1 MSETNDTQVERL
13 LAVEPVAIDTAP
25 ALERLRTRV
34 GTGKV
39 AAYRGAPRR
48 WLQGFAAVA
57 ALALVAG
64 GLAVTGVAET
74 LFIIF
79 EPKQVAPVAVRT
91 SDFAGLPDLREYGT
105 FTVVAQPS
113 PRAVADAAAAAR
125 ESGLAVLTPATLPA
139 GLSAPARFSVVSSAT
154 GTFAFDEAK
163 LQAAAAAAGRTPPP
177 MPPAIARTTLTM
189 SGGPAVLQT
198 YGAVSADPSAALTQT
213 IPLLIVQAKAPLVT
227 SNGASVEEL
236 RAYLLAQPGL
246 SPQLAAQI
254 RAIGDPVGTLP
265 VIVPVDLAQGKSVTV
280 RGTKGVLIGDA
291 TGLGSAVVWLE
302 GGVVHLVAGALAE
315 AQVLEVANS
324 LR

>member
-1 MSETNDTQVERL
+1 MSETNDTQVEQL
-13 LAVEPVAIDTAP
+13 LAVEPVAIDAD
-25 ALERLRTRV
+25 AAFERLRARV
-34 GTGKV
+34 GTGNV
-39 AAYRGAPRR
+39 AAYRGASRR
-48 WLQGFAAVA
+48 WLQGLSAAA

-64 GLAVTGVAET
+64 ALAATGVAET
-74 LFIIF
+74 ILTIF
-79 EPKQVAPVAVRT
+79 EPKQVEPVAVRT
-91 SDFAGLPDLREYGT
+91 SDLTGLPDLRDYGT

-113 PRAVADAAAAAR
+113 PRPVADAAEAAR

-139 GLSAPARFSVVSSAT
+139 GLSANPRFSVVSSAT

-163 LQAAAAAAGRTPPP
+163 LRAAAAAAGRTPPP
-177 MPPAIARTTLTM
+177 MPPAIASTTLTM

-236 RAYLLAQPGL
+236 RGYLLAQPGL

-265 VIVPVDLAQGKSVTV
+265 VIVPVDLAQGKPVTV

-302 GGVVHLVAGALAE
+302 GGVVHLVAGSLTE
-315 AQVLEVANS
+315 AVVLEVANS